1 MSSRSAPGKVE
12 QDLGALIDSID
23 LSDVQMQFMRGRWLD
38 QVVWMGA
45 AANRARR
52 RYYAL
57 RLVTVLGAVLVPA
70 LVSLNLAGDAGATV
84 DWLAFSVSLLVAACA
99 AVDGFFQFGTVWRH
113 YRARV
118 ELLKSEGWSF
128 AQLSGPYRRP
138 KATHASAFP
147 SFVTR
152 IETAIGQEVEEFI
165 SRVAREPG
173 ESDQDEDA

>member
-1 MSSRSAPGKVE
+1 MAKAAATKLE
-12 QDLGALIDSID
+12 QDLAALIESID
-23 LSDVQMQFMRGRWLD
+23 VPDVQRQFLRARWLD
-38 QVVWMGA
+38 QVVWMES

-52 RYYAL
+52 HYYAL

-70 LVSLNLAGDAGATV
+70 LVSLNLAGDADVAV
-84 DWLAFSVSLLVAACA
+84 DWLAFSVSLVVAASA
-99 AVDGFFQFGTVWRH
+99 AVDGFFHFGTKWRH
-113 YRARV
+113 YRAGV

-147 SFVTR
+147 SFVAR
-152 IETAIGQEVEEFI
+152 IETAIGQEVEEFV

-173 ESDQDEDA
+173 ESDQDEEA